1 MVQEIRLRSKIMR
14 FNKTKVLI
22 AVVFSLCV
30 SLVVTLDLN
39 ASYNNVPKQYIFSID
54 SKGIYR
60 TDTTTNEKKTIF
72 NTVGLYGVS
81 FSLSPSDTIIA
92 VLVTERGIVPP
103 GAHDYSVLPKNS
115 MVFIDLDGNEVA
127 RLDEDVRKFSW
138 SPDGEKIAYIIGTYY
153 EGGVGF
159 KTTGVGIFDLKDKSK
174 IRIKKD
180 FPHRTIEGFIGGGIE
195 INWARHD
202 SNIYIRDFDYL
213 DGIYRYNIT
222 TGKSEKVAY
231 HGINFSPDGRY
242 YLSISSMDYPH
253 LYVSSTNEEI
263 TDRVK
268 SKLGYVPRSWMP
280 EQNHHMLAVKV
291 EYKPSFVDTISSDKP
306 RVMVDDRKVKQKTF
320 FIYDVET
327 DQIIKEWIEK
337 PGE

>member
-1 MVQEIRLRSKIMR
+1 MK
-14 FNKTKVLI
+14 FNKTIVLI
-22 AVVFSLCV
+22 AVTFSVCV
-30 SLVVTLDLN
+30 LLGSALVVN
-39 ASYNNVPKQYIFSID
+39 AGRNKVPTRYIFSID
-54 SKGIYR
+54 SKGIHR
-60 TDTTTNEKKTIF
+60 EDTTTNKKKIIF
-72 NTVGLYGVS
+72 SSAGLYGVS
-81 FSLSPSDTIIA
+81 YSLSPSDTVIA
-92 VLVTERGIVPP
+92 VLVTERGVVPP

-138 SPDGEKIAYIIGTYY
+138 NPDGEKIAYITGTYY

-159 KTTGVGIFDLKDKSK
+159 KTTGVGIFDLKDKTK

-231 HGINFSPDGRY
+231 HGINFSPDGKY
-242 YLSISSMDYPH
+242 YLAVPSMDYPR
-253 LYVSSTNEEI
+253 LYLSASNQEI
-263 TDRVK
+263 TDRAK
-268 SKLGYVPRSWMP
+268 SKLGYVPGGWLP
-280 EQNHHMLAVKV
+280 EQSHHMLAVKV
-291 EYKPSFVDTISSDKP
+291 EYEPSFVDTISSDKP

-327 DQIIKEWIEK
+327 DQIIKEWVEK
-337 PGE
+337 PEE